1 MTPDVQ
7 FIDKKSTQIYYS
19 LNKKLLCNLN
29 SYMLFLM
36 QNKQNEF
43 DFYFIFSKK
52 KSFFLEEFKKL
63 YK

>member
-7 FIDKKSTQIYYS
+7 FTDKKSTQIYYS
-19 LNKKLLCNLN
+19 LNEKLLCNLN

-43 DFYFIFSKK
+43 DFYFVFSKK
-52 KSFFLEEFKKL
+52 KVFS
-63 YK
+63 